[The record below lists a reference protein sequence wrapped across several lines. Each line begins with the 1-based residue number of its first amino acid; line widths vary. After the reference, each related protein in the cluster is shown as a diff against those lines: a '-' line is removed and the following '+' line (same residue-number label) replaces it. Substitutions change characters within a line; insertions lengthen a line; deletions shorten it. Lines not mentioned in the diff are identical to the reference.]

1 MTTDNHDGDDQR
13 QDRGNSDKPTRDANG
28 RWLPGHCPNRKGRPK
43 KKNKPKVLYDQ
54 SDIRIFGNTLVDI
67 VANGQK
73 ETMDRRTALINK
85 MFETAMKGRVSMQ
98 RFLYQE
104 FEKNAKQLAAARAHY
119 DRLMFDWVID
129 NPDFRKPDFEVPFEV
144 ELEMASLRAL
154 LNFYFPNDYP
164 IDGKSANDED
174 IV

>member
-1 MTTDNHDGDDQR
+1 
-13 QDRGNSDKPTRDANG
+13 
-28 RWLPGHCPNRKGRPK
+28 
-43 KKNKPKVLYDQ
+43 
-54 SDIRIFGNTLVDI
+54 
-67 VANGQK
+67 
-73 ETMDRRTALINK
+73 MDRRTALINK

-129 NPDFRKPDFEVPFEV
+129 NPVRKPDFDIPFEV
-144 ELEMASLRAL
+144 EVEMASLRAL

>member
-1 MTTDNHDGDDQR
+1 MTTNDHNADDPR
-13 QDRGNSDKPTRDANG
+13 QDRDSPEKPTRDDEG
-28 RWLPGHCPNRKGRPK
+28 RWLPGHCPNPKGRPK
-43 KKNKPKVLYDQ
+43 KEKNPSVLQDQ

-85 MFETAMKGRVSMQ
+85 MFETAMKRRVSMQ

-104 FEKNAKQLAAARAHY
+104 FVKNAEQLAAARARY

-129 NPDFRKPDFEVPFEV
+129 NPDFRKSDFEIPIEV
-144 ELEMASLRAL
+144 QVEMASLRAL
-154 LNFYFPNDYP
+154 LNFYFPSDYP
-164 IDGKSANDED
+164 IDGKPVIEGEID
-174 IV
+174 